1 LRADERPLLAAT
13 IMLERAA
20 ALRDAGDRG
29 AAIDNARAALD
40 GFERLGA
47 APLIDRTNAL
57 LRSLG
62 VRTGAVGRVPAQT
75 VAGLSD
81 RERQVLALLREG
93 LSNAGI
99 AERLFISTKT
109 TEHHVSRVLNK
120 LGVRTRAEAAAVAHA
135 AGIASG

>member
-1 LRADERPLLAAT
+1 
-13 IMLERAA
+13 
-20 ALRDAGDRG
+20 
-29 AAIDNARAALD
+29 
-40 GFERLGA
+40 
-47 APLIDRTNAL
+47 
-57 LRSLG
+57 
-62 VRTGAVGRVPAQT
+62 VPAQT